1 MARWRK
7 VATAIDG
14 SQIAEAALVLPI
26 VFLLLLGIFWFG
38 RAYNIYATINHA
50 ARQAARVAA
59 TRTCATCGNEALPTD
74 AAAAVVKQALV
85 ASSLDPNQVGSAT
98 PVFCACG
105 LDACG
110 GSEVACSTVSASE
123 PQICVQY
130 DVQLNPAATTPGS
143 CGVSVSF
150 RYPYQFYLPFT
161 SLNQQQI
168 YLTTQVQMKGED

>member
-1 MARWRK
+1 MAGWRR
-7 VATAIDG
+7 VAVASGG

-50 ARQAARVAA
+50 ARQAARAA
-59 TRTCATCGNEALPTD
+59 TARSCATCGNEALPADSAAD
-74 AAAAVVKQALV
+74 AVKQALI
-85 ASSLDPNQVGSAT
+85 ASSLDPSQVSSVA

-105 LDACG
+105 FNACS
-110 GSEVACSTVSASE
+110 GSPVACSTVSAGE

-168 YLTTQVQMKGED
+168 YLTTQVQMKGEN